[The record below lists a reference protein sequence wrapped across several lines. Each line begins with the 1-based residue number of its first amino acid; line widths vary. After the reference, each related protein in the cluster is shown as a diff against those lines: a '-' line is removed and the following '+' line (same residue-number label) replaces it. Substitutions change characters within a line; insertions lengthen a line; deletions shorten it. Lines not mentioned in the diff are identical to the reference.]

1 MLATRI
7 CRITVLIGTPP
18 AVARRLISV
27 TICRGNR
34 V

>member
-1 MLATRI
+1 MF
-7 CRITVLIGTPP
+7 RITVLIGTPP

>member
-1 MLATRI
+1 MFACRI

-27 TICRGNR
+27 TSGFGNR